1 MQIGESLF
9 DITYLGLVMA
19 LGIRLVLE
27 DGKEAKLFGI
37 MAILLGAGDSFHLL
51 PRVISHLSPGGFEAH
66 VSALSWGKFV
76 TSITMTLFYVLYYY
90 FYRKQSG
97 DNDNKKKIIIYALAI
112 IRIILVLM
120 PQNKWGGVDES
131 YTWGIYRN
139 IPFAIMGLLLIIWS
153 YKEKEKPGLKN
164 MWWLI
169 LLSFAFYIPVVLFAD
184 TIPAVGALMMPKTLA
199 YLFIVILG
207 FKYFMGEFTIN
218 SLLGIS
224 VTYAIM
230 GIFTGAFAREFSRFY
245 GVYGHNQLNLVHT
258 HNLAMGFLAIMV
270 LYLVMRKYDNQKIQ
284 EIKKPFHI
292 YVTSHVFSFVCMFV
306 IGLYQ
311 SIGSVDKGVINLNT
325 LQGITGIGHIGLT
338 IGMVWTL
345 YKIYKFEKSVNRK

>member
-1 MQIGESLF
+1 MQIFESLF
-9 DITYLGLVMA
+9 DIAYLGLVMA

-27 DGKEAKLFGI
+27 DRKEAKLFGI
-37 MAILLGAGDSFHLL
+37 MSIILGLGDSFHLL
-51 PRVISHLSPGGFEAH
+51 PRVISHLSPGGVEAH
-66 VSALSWGKFV
+66 VTSLSWGKFV

-131 YTWGIYRN
+131 YIWGIYRN
-139 IPFAIMGLLLIIWS
+139 ISFAIMGLLLIIWS

-199 YLFIVILG
+199 YLFIVIFG
-207 FKYFMGEFTIN
+207 FKYLIGEFTIN

-224 VTYAIM
+224 VTYAII

-292 YVTSHVFSFVCMFV
+292 YVASHVFSFVCMFV

-311 SIGSVDKGVINLNT
+311 VIGNVDKGVINLAA
-325 LQGITGIGHIGLT
+325 LQGITGIGHIGIT

-345 YKIYKFEKSVNRK
+345 YKIYKFEKSVN

>member
-1 MQIGESLF
+1 MEIFESLF
-9 DITYLGLVMA
+9 DIAYLGLVIA

-27 DGKEAKLFGI
+27 DRKDAKLFGI
-37 MAILLGAGDSFHLL
+37 MAIILGLGDSFHLL
-51 PRVISHLSPGGFEAH
+51 PRLISHLSPGGFEAH
-66 VSALSWGKFV
+66 VASLSWGKFV
-76 TSITMTLFYVLYYY
+76 TSITMTLFYILYYY

-97 DNDNKKKIIIYALAI
+97 DNDNKKKIIIYVLAA

-131 YTWGIYRN
+131 YTWSIYRN
-139 IPFAIMGLLLIIWS
+139 IPFAIIGLLLIIWS

-184 TIPAVGALMMPKTLA
+184 TIPVIGALMMPKTLA
-199 YLFIVILG
+199 YLFIVIFG
-207 FKYFMGEFTIN
+207 FKYFIGEFTIH

-224 VTYAIM
+224 ITYAIM
-230 GIFTGAFAREFSRFY
+230 GIFTGAFEREFSRFY

-270 LYLVMRKYDNQKIQ
+270 LYLVMRKYDKEKIQ
-284 EIKKPFHI
+284 EIKKPFHL
-292 YVTSHVFSFVCMFV
+292 YVSSHVFSFVCMFV

-311 SIGSVDKGVINLNT
+311 VIGSVDKNIINLAA

-338 IGMVWTL
+338 IGLIWIL
-345 YKIYKFEKSVNRK
+345 SKIYKFENLKIR

>member
-1 MQIGESLF
+1 MQIFESLF
-9 DITYLGLVMA
+9 DIAYLGLVMA

-27 DGKEAKLFGI
+27 DRKEAKLFGI
-37 MAILLGAGDSFHLL
+37 MAIILGLGDSFHLL
-51 PRVISHLSPGGFEAH
+51 PRIISHLSPGGFEAH
-66 VSALSWGKFV
+66 VATLSWGKFV
-76 TSITMTLFYVLYYY
+76 TSITMTIFYILYYY

-97 DNDNKKKIIIYALAI
+97 DNDNRKKIIIYALAA

-120 PQNKWGGVDES
+120 PQNNWGRPDES

-184 TIPAVGALMMPKTLA
+184 TIPVIGALMMPKTLA
-199 YLFIVILG
+199 YLFIVISG
-207 FKYFMGEFTIN
+207 FKYFIGEFTIN

-270 LYLVMRKYDNQKIQ
+270 LYLLMKKYDEQKVQ

-292 YVTSHVFSFVCMFV
+292 YVGSHVFSFVCMFV
-306 IGLYQ
+306 IGIYQ
-311 SIGSVDKGVINLNT
+311 VIGSADLEVINLAA

-345 YKIYKFEKSVNRK
+345 YKIYKFEKALNMN